1 MSGNPESVRNR
12 LLGNS
17 VAKAL
22 KDRHFDAVYCESS
35 KDAIDAVLSM
45 IPKKSS
51 ITWGGSMTIRD
62 IGLTERLKKGDYAV
76 FDRDDVEAEKRG
88 DFVKEHFFSDFFLTS
103 TNALTEDGILF
114 NVDGMGNRVASMIYG
129 PKNVIVVVGINKIV
143 KNLDSAISRA
153 RSVAATTNA
162 QRFDID
168 TPCKKTGACA
178 DCKSCDSIC
187 SYMVATRLCK
197 PQGRI
202 KVVIVGQSLGF

>member
-1 MSGNPESVRNR
+1 MSENPKSIRNR
-12 LLGNS
+12 LLGES
-17 VAKAL
+17 VVKAL
-22 KDRHFDAVYCESS
+22 SDRYFDALYCESS
-35 KDAIDAVLSM
+35 KDAIEAVLSM

-62 IGLTERLKKGDYAV
+62 TGLTECLKAGDYEV
-76 FDRDDVEAEKRG
+76 YDRDEAKPENRAEFAK
-88 DFVKEHFFSDFFLTS
+88 KHFFSDFYLTS

-114 NVDGMGNRVASMIYG
+114 NIDGMGNRVASMIYG

-143 KNLDSAISRA
+143 KNLDAAVARA

-168 TPCKKTGACA
+168 TPCKKTGKCA
-178 DCKSCDSIC
+178 DCKSEDSIC
-187 SYMVATRLCK
+187 SYMVTTRMCK

-202 KVVIVGQSLGF
+202 KVIIVGEELGF

>member
-1 MSGNPESVRNR
+1 
-12 LLGNS
+12 
-17 VAKAL
+17 
-22 KDRHFDAVYCESS
+22 
-35 KDAIDAVLSM
+35 
-45 IPKKSS
+45 
-51 ITWGGSMTIRD
+51 MTIRD

-114 NVDGMGNRVASMIYG
+114 NIDGMGNRVASMIYG

-153 RSVAATTNA
+153 RSIAATTNA